1 MSIQRPLKFGV
12 AYHGNRFLSH
22 AMEDMRK
29 IAAADMDIVVH
40 MFSHNDWE
48 RHDTVMGDMFKLTEA
63 MGLEVW
69 VDNWGIGGAP
79 GEKCHFL
86 GAHPEAH
93 TYYGS
98 GLMHPYQICLNA
110 PSYREFVK
118 AWVDKV
124 ASLGGKTVFW
134 DEPLI
139 PDIKTPDGL
148 GYYSACTCP
157 VCRKKFEEKYGR
169 PMPEIMDSDVSAFRN
184 DTIIEFHNFITEYAA
199 SAGLKSAI
207 CFMPFQLPG
216 MKEQT
221 EVEKLLNFD
230 IDAICGMPYV
240 DNIGTDPYWYDSHH
254 PYEYVY
260 NATRKCVETADKYG
274 KDHNIWI
281 QTYANKLGRE
291 EEIVTAYQA
300 AYDAGARTIIN
311 WSYMGGEPNSY
322 RSDSTERT
330 WCKTRE
336 AVRRVHD
343 MERDKILAE
352 HRAKYMK

>member
-1 MSIQRPLKFGV
+1 MKPLKFGV

-22 AMEDMRK
+22 AYEDLKK

-48 RHDTVMGDMFKLTEA
+48 RHDTVMGDMFKMTEA

-86 GAHPEAH
+86 AYHPEAH
-93 TYYGS
+93 SYYGN
-98 GLMHPYQICLNA
+98 GIMHPYQICLNA

-118 AWVDKV
+118 SWVDKV
-124 ASLGGKTVFW
+124 ASLGGKTIFW
-134 DEPLI
+134 DEPFI
-139 PDIKTPDGL
+139 PEMKLPDGS

-157 VCRKKFEEKYGR
+157 VCRKKFEERFGK
-169 PMPEIMDSDVSAFRN
+169 PMPEIMDADVAKFRSDTMV
-184 DTIIEFHNFITEYAA
+184 EFHNFITDYAA
-199 SAGLKSAI
+199 SAGLKSVI
-207 CFMPFQLPG
+207 CIMPWQLSG
-216 MKEQT
+216 VSSGNQLLTFDT
-221 EVEKLLNFD
+221 ES
-230 IDAICGMPYV
+230 ICRLPHV
-240 DNIGTDPYWYDSHH
+240 DNIGTDPYWYDDKH

-260 NATRKCVETADKYG
+260 NTAKKCVEIADKHG

-281 QTYANKLGRE
+281 QTYGNKLGRE

-300 AYDAGARTIIN
+300 AYDAGARTIIA

-322 RSDSTERT
+322 RSQSTERT
-330 WCKTRE
+330 WCKTCE
-336 AVRRVHD
+336 GIRRVRD
-343 MERDKILAE
+343 MERDRMLAE
-352 HRAKYMK
+352 FREKFRK